1 MRPRLIAANL
11 LMLLMVSSLLG
22 CGVTKKLD
30 GMYDSTQ
37 HLAKST
43 DDLSN
48 KQAEL
53 YDALRQGN
61 ALQARHDILGSLL
74 ASQDSGRKISEA
86 AKYFSAFEFQL
97 WSNLGLDTPQRRV
110 DLETVAAREFMRDV
124 QEFIKPG
131 QTEPSPLAQGDPTK
145 KIEAEANRQASLN
158 ALSVALH
165 LTNPKQDELVGAH
178 PEFKPVTMY
187 LMIQESL
194 RAKPLIDSGA
204 KKLDEFPG
212 YVREVLTFEN
222 VARLLVQTRF
232 NFFGAMLLASTS
244 TIREGDHTKLW
255 LPYWANFQAGKMR
268 FMNWNMDI
276 ADQGVA
282 ALDEDRL
289 FMTGALRVAAF
300 MKEVGMIPK
309 LNSNLHGILAH
320 AHYPEAVVQN
330 VAKIHSFKS
339 SGTAPIQVEPI
350 AQAQTDL
357 VDAFENYRQ
366 Y

>member
-1 MRPRLIAANL
+1 MAMSLVTSLALPILVGSLI
-11 LMLLMVSSLLG
+11 G
-22 CGVTKKLD
+22 CGVRQKLD

-61 ALQARHDILGSLL
+61 ALQARHDILNTLL

-86 AKYFSAFEFQL
+86 AKYFSAFDFQL
-97 WSNLGLDTPQRRV
+97 WSNLGLDTPQRRI

-145 KIEAEANRQASLN
+145 KTAAEANRQASLN
-158 ALSVALH
+158 ALSVAMH
-165 LTNPKQDELVGAH
+165 LTNPKQDELVSAH
-178 PEFKPVTMY
+178 PEFKAVTMY

-194 RAKPLIDSGA
+194 RAKPSIDCGA
-204 KKLDEFPG
+204 KKLDQFPG
-212 YVREVLTFEN
+212 YVREILTFEN

-232 NFFGAMLLASTS
+232 NFLGAMLLANTS

-255 LPYWANFQAGKMR
+255 LPYWANFEAGKMR
-268 FMNWNMDI
+268 FMSWNMDI
-276 ADQGVA
+276 ANQGVA
-282 ALDEDRL
+282 ALEEDGL
-289 FMTGALRVAAF
+289 FMTGALKVAAF

-320 AHYPEAVVQN
+320 AHYPEGVVQN
-330 VAKIHSFKS
+330 VAKVHNFRSA
-339 SGTAPIQVEPI
+339 GAEPAQVEPV
-350 AQAQTDL
+350 ARAQTDL
-357 VDAFENYRQ
+357 VDAFETYRQ